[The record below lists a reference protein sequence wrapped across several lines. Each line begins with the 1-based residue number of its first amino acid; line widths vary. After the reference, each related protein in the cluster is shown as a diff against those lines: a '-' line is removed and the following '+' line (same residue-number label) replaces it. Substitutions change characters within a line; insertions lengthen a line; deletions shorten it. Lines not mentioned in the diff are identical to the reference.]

1 MFKKV
6 CFVVMAVALFSF
18 GPAASAQ
25 RVFSLD
31 DCISVGL
38 SNNYSIRIV
47 MNEQRISDNNATIG
61 AAGYLPTVGASGYFD
76 GDVLKDSHTE
86 YVDVGLDLNW
96 TLFDGLGIQAE
107 YSRLGELKGMGEL
120 NTLLA
125 VEDLITDISVEYY
138 NFIRQMTRLKNL
150 RTSLELSK
158 ERLRVVEERYN
169 IGSSS
174 RLDYQQAQVDFNADS
189 SSVINQLEVVHT
201 SRINLNML
209 MALDNVDEEIVPAD
223 TSIVSNVALDKDA
236 LLESAM
242 NSNLSLLIAQ
252 KQQNI
257 SELDWKKVR
266 SRRLPYLTFNAGY
279 GYGAGWYSRSAES
292 NYSRMKLD
300 YTVTLGVNIFDGMNR
315 RREQRNAM
323 IQIENRRLQVE
334 DVKLSLK
341 GDMSNLWMAYRNY
354 LDLLSLEKSNLVSAK
369 ENYFIAIERYK
380 LGDLSGIELREA
392 QISLLDAQERCS
404 IAEISLKLCEISLEQ
419 ISGQLWFK
427 AN

>member
-1 MFKKV
+1 MNKRIV
-6 CFVVMAVALFSF
+6 CLLCAGFLASLGM
-18 GPAASAQ
+18 ASAQ
-25 RVFSLD
+25 KVFSLD
-31 DCISVGL
+31 DCVSVGL

-47 MNEQRISDNNATIG
+47 QNEQKISAANATAG
-61 AAGYLPTVGASGYFD
+61 AAGYLPKVDASGYFS
-76 GDVLKDSHTE
+76 GDVLNGGHNE
-86 YVDVGLDLNW
+86 YADVGLDLSW

-107 YSRLGELKGMGEL
+107 YSKLKELKSMGEL

-125 VEDLITDISVEYY
+125 IEDLITDISVEYY
-138 NFIRQMTRLKNL
+138 NLIRQKTRLKNL
-150 RTSLELSK
+150 RTSLVLSK

-201 SRINLNML
+201 SRINLNRL
-209 MALDNVDEEIVPAD
+209 MALEDIEEEIIPAD
-223 TSIVSNVALDKDA
+223 TAIVSNPSLDKDA
-236 LLESAM
+236 LWESALT
-242 NSNLSLLIAQ
+242 SNLSLLIAQ
-252 KQQNI
+252 KQHSI

-266 SRRLPYLTFNAGY
+266 SRRLPYLVFSAGY
-279 GYGAGWYSRSAES
+279 GYGAGWYSNSSAS

-300 YTVTLGVNIFDGMNR
+300 YNMTLGINIFDGLNR

-323 IQIENRRLQVE
+323 IQIENQRLKVE

-341 GDMSNLWMAYRNY
+341 SDMSNMWMAYRNY

-369 ENYFIAIERYK
+369 ENYIIAIERYK

-404 IAEISLKLCEISLEQ
+404 IAEISTKLCEISLEQ
-419 ISGQLWFK
+419 ISGNLWFK
-427 AN
+427 VE